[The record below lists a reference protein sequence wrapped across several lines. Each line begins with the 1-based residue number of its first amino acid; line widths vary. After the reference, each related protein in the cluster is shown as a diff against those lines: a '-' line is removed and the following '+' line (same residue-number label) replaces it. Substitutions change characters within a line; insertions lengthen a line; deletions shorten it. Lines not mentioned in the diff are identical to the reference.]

1 MIFELKVYSSTGKIA
16 ALSLEAQNELEAETL
31 AQSLGHSVLSIS
43 RKNSFPLPWLS
54 SNQTKFD
61 LLLFGQEL
69 LSLLRAGLSI
79 IAAIE
84 TLSEKGAGSSQGV
97 LHKLVSKLHE
107 GQSLSTSLSGF
118 PEVFPE
124 LFIAMVRS
132 SEKTGNLPEALER
145 FILYRSQLEQLRSK
159 VITASIYPVLLI
171 FVGALVTLFLLGYV
185 VPKFSSI
192 YENAGSN
199 LPFLSRMLME
209 WGMLLHE
216 HGRYVVLALVGIVGL
231 ITYALSLKFI
241 RRWIAQLLW
250 RTPTLGERIHL
261 YQLARFYR
269 TLGMLLQGGIP
280 LVTAMQMSAD
290 LLGESLRLQLL
301 GALQQVREGQPL
313 SESLQQHGLA
323 TPVSQRMMSVGEQ
336 TGNMGEM
343 MERAAAFY
351 DQEIARWVDW
361 ATRLFEPILMTIIGL
376 IIGLIVILMY
386 LPIFELADSI
396 Q

>member
-16 ALSLEAQNELEAETL
+16 ALSLEAQNESEAEIL
-31 AQSLGHSVLSIS
+31 AKNLGHSVLSIS
-43 RKNSFPLPWLS
+43 RKNSFQFQWLS
-54 SNQTKFD
+54 SNQTKFA

-84 TLSEKGAGSSQGV
+84 TLAEKGAGSSQEL

-124 LFIAMVRS
+124 LFVAMVRS
-132 SEKTGNLPEALER
+132 SEKTGSLPEALER

-216 HGRYVVLALVGIVGL
+216 HGRYVLLALVGIVGL
-231 ITYALSLKFI
+231 VIYALSLKPT

-290 LLGESLRLQLL
+290 LLGESLRHQLL

>member
-1 MIFELKVYSSTGKIA
+1 MIFELKVYSNTGKIS
-16 ALSLEAQNELEAETL
+16 ALSLEAQSESEAEVL
-31 AQSLGHSVLSIS
+31 AKNLGHSVLSIN
-43 RKNSFPLPWLS
+43 RKTSFQFQWFS

-69 LSLLRAGLSI
+69 LSLLKAGLSI

-84 TLSEKGAGSSQGV
+84 TLAEKDTGSSQG
-97 LHKLVSKLHE
+97 LLNKLVSKLHE
-107 GQSLSTSLSGF
+107 GQSLSASLSVF
-118 PEVFPE
+118 PEAFPE
-124 LFIAMVRS
+124 LFVAMVRS

-145 FILYRSQLEQLRSK
+145 FILYRSQLEHLRSK

-171 FVGALVTLFLLGYV
+171 LVGALVTLFLLGYV

-216 HGRYVVLALVGIVGL
+216 HGGYALFALVGIVGL
-231 ITYALSLKFI
+231 GIYAVSLKST
-241 RRWIAQLLW
+241 RRRIAQLLW